1 MRISVW
7 LLCSKEY
14 FTQPKSFFCAILLT
28 IIALSNK
35 TLEASYIY
43 VFRQKLSSRF
53 RFRRWISGV
62 SIFFLFGAVIQLR
75 SHSECL
81 PETIN
86 EGYISAVYDSSVL
99 IKAPKCE
106 TFQLWGYCNTG
117 KCPRIGTIV
126 AVHKIESKDNRNFAV
141 LGKIREP
148 VLLREPLVFG
158 RYFGNSIKEEFYS
171 KVLEKYGADFS
182 KISISLLFGGVSLP
196 KWFKEVMEKLGLQH
210 ISAISGANIGLLAS
224 IIENTLRFHRKV
236 ISYSILIIIGLM
248 LLFVAGFLPPLIRAV
263 IAIVLTAYLFIIG
276 RNIGSFEYVTLPGI
290 LGMILFPE
298 LSNSISFLLALGA
311 IFGLAVVYPQLESY
325 VLLFIKRKEIKLQQ
339 FVIKIIKIL
348 LVQLGVAMCI
358 QPLLY
363 LFFKTTSPQ
372 GIVSSIILEPVFHVI
387 LTLGYT
393 SFLLSHLFPDISTL
407 MFLPVK
413 LVIVMLKICF
423 T

>member
-1 MRISVW
+1 
-7 LLCSKEY
+7 
-14 FTQPKSFFCAILLT
+14 
-28 IIALSNK
+28 
-35 TLEASYIY
+35 
-43 VFRQKLSSRF
+43 
-53 RFRRWISGV
+53 
-62 SIFFLFGAVIQLR
+62 
-75 SHSECL
+75 
-81 PETIN
+81 
-86 EGYISAVYDSSVL
+86 
-99 IKAPKCE
+99 
-106 TFQLWGYCNTG
+106 
-117 KCPRIGTIV
+117 
-126 AVHKIESKDNRNFAV
+126 
-141 LGKIREP
+141 
-148 VLLREPLVFG
+148 
-158 RYFGNSIKEEFYS
+158 
-171 KVLEKYGADFS
+171 
-182 KISISLLFGGVSLP
+182 
-196 KWFKEVMEKLGLQH
+196 MEKLGLQH

-236 ISYSILIIIGLM
+236 MSYSILIIIGLM

-298 LSNSISFLLALGA
+298 LNNSISFLLALGA

-348 LVQLGVAMCI
+348 LVQLSVAMCI

-393 SFLLSHLFPDISTL
+393 SFLLSHLFSDIATL

-413 LVIVMLKICF
+413 LILVILKTCF